1 MIQRKSA
8 ALGAVLLLLAV
19 FAAAAEHASVRTVRD
34 DVRSY
39 RQAHEREIL
48 SELTTL
54 LALPNVATR
63 LADVERNAD
72 HLTAMLERRGF
83 QVRRLSAGE
92 GTPPSLLGEL
102 TVPGAKRTLMFYAH
116 YDGQPVD
123 QKGWLSDPFKPVVRS
138 GPLGSGNAPKE
149 IDLAKTAG
157 PLDPEWRIYARS
169 ASDDK
174 SPIVAILTALDALR
188 ANKRQPSVNVKLFLE
203 GEEEQGSAHL
213 PEILR
218 RNAPSLT
225 ADAWL
230 LCDGP
235 VQPTRKMQVF
245 FGARGVAGLE
255 LTVYGPLRPLHSGH
269 YGNWAPN
276 PAVSLAYLVASLRDE
291 EGHILIP
298 GFYDDVRPLT
308 AAEKRAVAA
317 MPAVEAK
324 LEDELALGRTEGTT
338 EGSTEGKSARLQDR
352 LMDPALNLR
361 GLRAAEVGE
370 GAANAIPTEAQ
381 ASIDFRL
388 VPDQT
393 PQKVKE
399 RVEAFLRAKGWTLV
413 AEAPDRDTLR
423 THPKVARLAWSLNYA
438 ASRTDMSLPVSQA
451 VVAAVERATG
461 EPPVQVPML
470 GGSVPMSLFTDTLK
484 APMIGVPMVNHD
496 NNQHGINENLRLQ
509 NLWDGIEIYAE
520 LMADLGGMLGE

>member
-1 MIQRKSA
+1 MIRLKSA
-8 ALGAVLLLLAV
+8 GLGCALLLA
-19 FAAAAEHASVRTVRD
+19 ATACMAAEPDGVRD
-34 DVRSY
+34 RVRAY
-39 RQAHEREIL
+39 RAAHEREIL
-48 SELTTL
+48 GELTGL

-63 LADVERNAD
+63 QADIERNAGQ
-72 HLTAMLERRGF
+72 LTAMLGRRGF
-83 QVRRLSAGE
+83 KVQRLSAGE
-92 GTPPSLLGEL
+92 GTPPALYGEL
-102 TVPGAKRTLMFYAH
+102 LVPGAKRTLMFYAH

-123 QKGWLSDPFKPVVRS
+123 QKGWLSDPFKPVLRS
-138 GPLGSGNAPKE
+138 GPLGSPGTEEVN
-149 IDLAKTAG
+149 LASVAG
-157 PLDPEWRIYARS
+157 PLDPEWRLYARS

-174 SPIVAILTALDALR
+174 SPIVAILTALDALH
-188 ANKRQPSVNVKLFLE
+188 AAGVPPSVNVKLFLE
-203 GEEEQGSAHL
+203 GEEEQGSHHL
-213 PEILR
+213 PRILR
-218 RNAPSLT
+218 SHAALLA
-225 ADAWL
+225 ADAWI

-235 VQPTRKMQVF
+235 VHPSRRLQVY

-255 LTVYGPLRPLHSGH
+255 LTVYGPIRPLHSGH

-276 PAVSLAYLVASLRDE
+276 PAVSLAHLVASLRDE

-308 AAEKRAVAA
+308 VTEKQAVAL
-317 MPAVEAK
+317 MPPVEDA
-324 LEDELALGRTEGTT
+324 LAEELGLGRTEG
-338 EGSTEGKSARLQDR
+338 GRARLQDR
-352 LMDPALNLR
+352 LMDPALNVR

-370 GAANAIPTEAQ
+370 AAANSIPTEAQ

-399 RVEAFLRAKGWTLV
+399 KVEAFLRAKGWHLV
-413 AEAPDRDTLR
+413 TEAPEREVLR
-423 THPKVARLAWSLNYA
+423 AFPKVARLTWSLDYA
-438 ASRTDMSLPVSQA
+438 AHRTDMNLPVSRA

-461 EPPVQVPML
+461 RPVVQVPML

-509 NLWDGIEIYAE
+509 NLWDGIEVYAE
-520 LMADLGGMLGE
+520 LMADLGGTLGP